1 MTPAFDRTLLIGNPT
16 SGGGK
21 VARWLDKVAAAVRGT
36 GSGIANLAH
45 LGGIL
50 FGLLYFNYYRIGK
63 RLRLMYLKFKYRNM
77 GGGPRDS
84 DEDRWDGWGRA

>member
-1 MTPAFDRTLLIGNPT
+1 M
-16 SGGGK
+16 
-21 VARWLDKVAAAVRGT
+21 
-36 GSGIANLAH
+36 AH

-63 RLRLMYLKFKYRNM
+63 WLYLMYLKIKYRNM

-84 DEDRWDGWGRA
+84 DEDKWDGWGRA